1 MAKPR
6 VTEAD
11 RAYFR
16 RLGEEHE
23 CLREIDPAD
32 SLEEVFRR
40 LEAME
45 RRLGAL
51 AAPALAR
58 DEALA
63 DQAALALA
71 LRWRRG
77 RGVAA

>member
-1 MAKPR
+1 MTKPR
-6 VTEAD
+6 VSEAD

-16 RLGEEHE
+16 RLGEANDR
-23 CLREIDPAD
+23 LREADPAG
-32 SLEEVFRR
+32 SLEEVLRR

-51 AAPALAR
+51 AARALPR

-63 DQAALALA
+63 DREVAALA

>member
-1 MAKPR
+1 MTKPH
-6 VTEAD
+6 VTDAD
-11 RAYFR
+11 RVYFR
-16 RLGEEHE
+16 RLREESE
-23 CLREIDPAD
+23 LLREIDPAG
-32 SLEEVFRR
+32 SLEEVLQR

-51 AAPALAR
+51 ATPALPR

-63 DQAALALA
+63 DREAAALA

>member
-1 MAKPR
+1 MRRPR

-16 RLGEEHE
+16 RLGEECE
-23 CLREIDPAD
+23 RLREIDPAG
-32 SLEEVFRR
+32 SLEEVLQR

-45 RRLGAL
+45 RRFGAL
-51 AAPALAR
+51 ATPALPR

-63 DQAALALA
+63 DREAVALA